1 MICNRLL
8 VGASHEKLILFSQL
22 SNGDEVCI
30 ISRSQL
36 CHNNGKIE
44 SIGGSGHSEPDE
56 LRKLGTKVGK

>member
-1 MICNRLL
+1 M
-8 VGASHEKLILFSQL
+8 GMKF
-22 SNGDEVCI
+22 CI

-36 CHNNGKIE
+36 CHINGKIE